1 MTVNEDCPTCRG
13 RCCEYG
19 LEDYRGASRRGAHR
33 SEAFHTCPYCTNGTK
48 PTVWTAE
55 QERAT
60 VVAYLRDCAHR
71 DAYRNHNRN
80 RAEALWDAA
89 NIVESG
95 EHRREEEK

>member
-1 MTVNEDCPTCRG
+1 MTVNEGCPNCDGKCCRDVV
-13 RCCEYG
+13 YG
-19 LEDYRGASRRGAHR
+19 HHR
-33 SEAFHTCPYCTNGTK
+33 TH
-48 PTVWTAE
+48 WTANE
-55 QERAT
+55 YAHDCAFCHDGTVPVRTAEDERAA

-89 NIVESG
+89 NSVESG

>member
-1 MTVNEDCPTCRG
+1 MTLEERNEA
-13 RCCEYG
+13 
-19 LEDYRGASRRGAHR
+19 L
-33 SEAFHTCPYCTNGTK
+33 
-48 PTVWTAE
+48 AE
-55 QERAT
+55 QVAEMALTARALKKSLAFKEHIIASLKLDRT
-60 VVAYLRDCAHR
+60 HEEAAVVAYLRDCAHR

>member
-1 MTVNEDCPTCRG
+1 MTVNEGCPICQG

-19 LEDYRGASRRGAHR
+19 VDDYRG
-33 SEAFHTCPYCTNGTK
+33 
-48 PTVWTAE
+48 VWTAE
-55 QERAT
+55 QERKAT
-60 VVAYLRDCAHR
+60 VTYLRDCAHR

-95 EHRREEEK
+95 KHRREEEK

>member
-1 MTVNEDCPTCRG
+1 MTVNEGCPKCNG
-13 RCCEYG
+13 RCCDYG
-19 LEDYRGASRRGAHR
+19 LDPYRGAHR
-33 SEAFHTCPYCTNGTK
+33 SEAIHTCPYCTNGTK
-48 PTVWTAE
+48 PPVWTAE
-55 QERAT
+55 QERAA

-95 EHRREEEK
+95 KHRREEEE

>member
-1 MTVNEDCPTCRG
+1 
-13 RCCEYG
+13 
-19 LEDYRGASRRGAHR
+19 
-33 SEAFHTCPYCTNGTK
+33 
-48 PTVWTAE
+48 VWTAE
-55 QERAT
+55 QERAA

-95 EHRREEEK
+95 WHRREEEK